1 MGERD
6 GPVTVTAEAALTLPC
21 RGMRLAGIWH
31 RSSMPARRGVIVVV
45 GGPQYRTGGH
55 RQFVLLARHLAQ
67 GGIPAL
73 RFDCRGM
80 GDSDGEF
87 PGFEAV
93 GPDIAAA
100 VDEFSAREAGMTEV
114 ILWGLCDGASAI
126 LDYAHRDSRIKG
138 LVLLNPWVR
147 SEDGLARARLKHY
160 YPGRLLSADF
170 WRKLAAGGVDLGGA
184 FAALWGNFRRASES
198 SDGPLGQRMA
208 RGLARFKGPV
218 LVVTSGK
225 DLVAKEFLDTIRRR
239 AEWRQLVAD
248 PRVTYHDIVD
258 ADHTFSTAAW
268 REQVAALTLEWLGA
282 W

>member
-1 MGERD
+1 MIGTE
-6 GPVTVTAEAALTLPC
+6 VALTLPC
-21 RGMRLAGIWH
+21 RGQRLAGVWH
-31 RSSMPARRGVIVVV
+31 RSARPARRGVIVVV
-45 GGPQYRTGGH
+45 GGPQYRAGSH

-87 PGFEAV
+87 SGFDAI

-100 VDEFSAREAGMTEV
+100 VDEFSARETGVNEIV
-114 ILWGLCDGASAI
+114 LWGLCDGASAI
-126 LDYAHRDSRIKG
+126 LDYAHHDPRIKG

-147 SEDGLARARLKHY
+147 SEEGLARARIKHY
-160 YPGRLLSADF
+160 YPGRLLTADF
-170 WRKLAAGGVDLGGA
+170 WRKLAGGSVDLGGA
-184 FAALWGNFRRASES
+184 LAALWGNFRRASGS
-198 SDGPLGQRMA
+198 GNGPLGQRMA
-208 RGLARFKGPV
+208 QGLARFKGPV

-225 DLVAKEFLDTIRRR
+225 DLVAKEFLDTVRRS
-239 AEWRQLVAD
+239 ADWRQLVAD
-248 PRVTYHDIVD
+248 PRVTHRDIAD

-268 REQVAALTLEWLGA
+268 REQVAGITLEWLGA